1 MTLRLKKKII
11 YTILIETVNLLTF
24 KKVNRNKSSYQISY
38 LFGYQV
44 NLIKCNFLIIKN
56 IVWYDN
62 ILPQLYHLK
71 SQIISQTNS
80 LFYSHVKN

>member
-1 MTLRLKKKII
+1 MTLRLKKINFI

-24 KKVNRNKSSYQISY
+24 NKVNRNKSSYEISY

-44 NLIKCNFLIIKN
+44 KLIKCNFLIIKN

-62 ILPQLYHLK
+62 ILPH
-71 SQIISQTNS
+71 
-80 LFYSHVKN
+80 